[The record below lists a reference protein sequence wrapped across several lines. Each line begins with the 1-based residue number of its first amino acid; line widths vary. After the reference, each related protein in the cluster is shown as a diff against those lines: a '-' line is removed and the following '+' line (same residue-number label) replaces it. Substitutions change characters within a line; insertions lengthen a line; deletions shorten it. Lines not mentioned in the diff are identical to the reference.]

1 VPTDP
6 LRAEALAAAQAY
18 DTLPRGEM
26 QVPGDQVGMG
36 WRARSCDVKAVV
48 QRVAQ
53 GRVTVG
59 GEVIGQIGPGLV
71 VLLGIERGDGD
82 SEAQWMANK
91 IANLRVFADDE
102 GKFNRSLLD
111 VAGQILLISQ
121 FTVCGDAR
129 KGRRPSFTSAAPPE
143 VAEPLL
149 ERVAELL
156 AQQGVPVECGQF
168 QAHMMVEI
176 HNDGP
181 VTIILEKPPSNA

>member
-1 VPTDP
+1 
-6 LRAEALAAAQAY
+6 
-18 DTLPRGEM
+18 M
-26 QVPGDQVGMG
+26 
-36 WRARSCDVKAVV
+36 KAVV
-48 QRVAQ
+48 QRAAQ

-59 GEVIGQIGPGLV
+59 GKVVGQIGAGLV

-91 IANLRVFADDE
+91 IAHLRIFEDDD

-111 VAGQILLISQ
+111 TAGQILLISQ
-121 FTVCGDAR
+121 FTLCGDAR

-143 VAEPLL
+143 VAEPLV

-156 AQQGVPVECGQF
+156 AEQGVHVEQGQF
-168 QAHMMVEI
+168 QALMLVEI

-181 VTIILEKPPSNA
+181 VTIILEKPPGEG